1 MATDVIAK
9 AHSERISVSD
19 RASLRGLEHASGP
32 SGGLLLLKQKLQCL
46 NALFDGAALGDL
58 VQRLVLL
65 LDVMFIFVVNM
76 HISTFNVSETY
87 NQSAFLF
94 T

>member
-1 MATDVIAK
+1 
-9 AHSERISVSD
+9 
-19 RASLRGLEHASGP
+19 
-32 SGGLLLLKQKLQCL
+32 L

-65 LDVMFIFVVNM
+65 LDVMFIFVVDM
-76 HISTFNVSETY
+76 HISTFDISKTY

-94 T
+94 TLK